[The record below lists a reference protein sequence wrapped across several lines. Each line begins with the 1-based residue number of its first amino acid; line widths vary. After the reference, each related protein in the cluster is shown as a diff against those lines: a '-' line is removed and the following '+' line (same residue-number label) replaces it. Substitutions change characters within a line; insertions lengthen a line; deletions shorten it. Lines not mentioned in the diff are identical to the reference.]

1 MRTDLF
7 SSNFEG
13 SASISRS
20 GSLALML
27 TLLSTLVSGCGS
39 DTLPKPQKLGP
50 LRVLGLIAST
60 PEVAATGATVN
71 IIPVISDTDGGTRIL
86 NYEWKSCLDPGIA
99 LGATPTCEGQTAITA
114 PNSNTIN
121 RTSTQLANYPF
132 TGSATNDSYSV
143 VIPGNLLTTKSA
155 FEKFNGISV
164 LITFRLSVDGSSES
178 TTAFRRI
185 LVRDTTLNP
194 TPLNSK
200 PGAPSGITALPAT
213 ETDLTPTLTE
223 SAQSYSVLSTTGA
236 VLSRTEKLTV
246 SWFTT
251 DGEFEFSRTDG
262 ASANKWTPPSSGS
275 PVGLLLLR
283 DDRGGLSD
291 PLTIGF

>member
-1 MRTDLF
+1 MRIDLC
-7 SSNFEG
+7 SSKSG
-13 SASISRS
+13 VSLSR
-20 GSLALML
+20 ALML
-27 TLLSTLVSGCGS
+27 GIFSALASSCGS
-39 DTLPKPQKLGP
+39 DNLPKPEKLGP

-86 NYEWKSCLDPGIA
+86 NYEWKSCLDPGVA
-99 LGATPTCEGQTAITA
+99 LGATPTCEGQTAISA
-114 PNSNTIN
+114 PDSNTLN
-121 RTSTQLANYPF
+121 RTSTQLQNYPF
-132 TGSATNDSYSV
+132 TGSATNDSYNV
-143 VIPGNLLTTKSA
+143 VIPGTLLTAKTA
-155 FEKFNGISV
+155 FEKFNGIAV
-164 LITFRLSVDGSSES
+164 LVTFKLMVDGTSES
-178 TTAFRRI
+178 TSAFRRI

-200 PGAPSGITALPAT
+200 PATPSGITSLPAS

-223 SAQSYSVLSTTGA
+223 TSQTYSVLSTTGA

-262 ASANKWTPPSSGS
+262 ASSNKWTPPTSGS
-275 PVGLLLLR
+275 PVGLILLR